1 MPRTQAAG
9 HVALAAGGAVWLLAG
24 VAFVNPQGPAA
35 ARDAA
40 LRSHR
45 VDMSPFQAAP
55 EQPEVTTGMSWASF
69 ASVVAAFGLVAGIAT
84 TPVRAEE
91 AAAPATEAAAPA
103 TEAAAPVAAPVKS
116 GPSNEDQTRSDEAKR
131 AGAPG
136 KAERL
141 RASLEAIAKVD
152 QSNIGGKINEK
163 PSSAPV
169 TSRKVKKESILNF
182 EKQEKKAAKA
192 SASTATS
199 SMAAPPVGQLIA
211 YKNKVIISPSDMLDE
226 DELSL
231 ARTNMPLLALIFA
244 TPISIFL
251 FFYVFG
257 SLNII

>member
-1 MPRTQAAG
+1 MVAASRTRAAG
-9 HVALAAGGAVWLLAG
+9 HAALAASGAVWLLSAS
-24 VAFVNPQGPAA
+24 AFVAPQGPSG
-35 ARDAA
+35 ARDAG

-45 VDMSPFQAAP
+45 LEISPFQAAL
-55 EQPEVTTGMSWASF
+55 EQQEPLAAMSWTSLV
-69 ASVVAAFGLVAGIAT
+69 SVMAAFGLAAGIAT
-84 TPVRAEE
+84 MPVRAEE
-91 AAAPATEAAAPA
+91 AAAPATESAV
-103 TEAAAPVAAPVKS
+103 PVAAPVKS